1 MSKIKCQQTF
11 TLVFSREFK
20 DWHLQWG
27 NGFHRLLGNGCS
39 HLDDFFGRP
48 PLNFDSIKM
57 GKNSAAL
64 ILQILHYAY
73 SQSFFLS
80 ELQELEVR
88 ICAAKLPHYS
98 SDPFKRDS

>member
-80 ELQELEVR
+80 GPNTSV
-88 ICAAKLPHYS
+88 
-98 SDPFKRDS
+98 